1 MNRVAFAIASLF
13 AISVVRAGPDEPTR
27 SVAASLMFGAAEPV
41 YDGYN
46 VMLAVDGGLRMTDL
60 LWARAG
66 LGYGTSVDRFGQH
79 VPNGGRNG
87 LARAGLEA
95 RWCAGVIL
103 CGLAGADLGVQHGAW
118 AGRVYSPTVIDG
130 VVESTTDNAL
140 VVIPRI
146 GIDLGGDTLRAR
158 LVVEADTA
166 LVEHATTTTDMTT
179 TTRSQRGIIG
189 VELAAGVAYQ
199 W

>member
-1 MNRVAFAIASLF
+1 M
-13 AISVVRAGPDEPTR
+13 
-27 SVAASLMFGAAEPV
+27 
-41 YDGYN
+41 
-46 VMLAVDGGLRMTDL
+46 
-60 LWARAG
+60 
-66 LGYGTSVDRFGQH
+66 
-79 VPNGGRNG
+79 
-87 LARAGLEA
+87 
-95 RWCAGVIL
+95 
-103 CGLAGADLGVQHGAW
+103 
-118 AGRVYSPTVIDG
+118 
-130 VVESTTDNAL
+130 
-140 VVIPRI
+140 IPRI